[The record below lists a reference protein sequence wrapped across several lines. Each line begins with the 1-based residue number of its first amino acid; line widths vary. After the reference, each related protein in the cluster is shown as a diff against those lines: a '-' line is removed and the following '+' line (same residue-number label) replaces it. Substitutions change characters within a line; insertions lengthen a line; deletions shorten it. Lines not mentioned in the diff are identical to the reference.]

1 MVLQP
6 PRNLPPTISSSWNRA
21 RRTFPHFRRT
31 SLSILGI
38 LVALVDPR
46 TTIIGNVDVLRDFRS
61 PLLQRGEQCQGTRA
75 ARANVIG
82 PTRLW
87 LRGFCFREQ
96 LATLLSEIWRNP
108 CTIIHRDTE
117 GRALSRTFSPLTR
130 HADAT
135 VPDLQLTRDAARRV
149 CASLAPA
156 HRILTP
162 LRSWHPRSLSHPSS
176 LPLLASTIP
185 ATKIEKRRKI
195 VSLFGFFLLLL
206 SLRHRSPRCTLSA
219 SSSPSISTRSHP
231 LHALCGHPS
240 FCALPQLFLSTIEF
254 SMILSRFT
262 CVPLPWTCRREGSSS
277 LFGSFSPLLFRRFL
291 VSPTFLSSSPSG
303 WRASFRWLYLK
314 H

>member
-1 MVLQP
+1 MVSHP

-46 TTIIGNVDVLRDFRS
+46 TTIIGNVDVLRNFRS

-82 PTRLW
+82 PTQLW

-108 CTIIHRDTE
+108 CTKIHRDTE
-117 GRALSRTFSPLTR
+117 GRERARTLSPLTR

-162 LRSWHPRSLSHPSS
+162 LHSWHPRSLSHPSS

-185 ATKIEKRRKI
+185 ITKIEKRRKI
-195 VSLFGFFLLLL
+195 VSLFSFFLLLPL
-206 SLRHRSPRCTLSA
+206 NAIRLFVALDINTLSPSA
-219 SSSPSISTRSHP
+219 RSLWPPLFLRSSTVVSFYHWIFDDSISFY
-231 LHALCGHPS
+231 LCS
-240 FCALPQLFLSTIEF
+240 VTVDL
-254 SMILSRFT
+254 
-262 CVPLPWTCRREGSSS
+262 
-277 LFGSFSPLLFRRFL
+277 
-291 VSPTFLSSSPSG
+291 
-303 WRASFRWLYLK
+303 
-314 H
+314 